1 MSKDKK
7 NSVGS
12 EHVESAAENTVEP
25 VADETPVVQEKKT
38 TALVGG
44 GDYGDY
50 SGQGFENTSKEDFS
64 IAFLN
69 LLQGLSDQVN
79 GEGALEG
86 AKAGMLYNTVT
97 QDLFDGKKGLV
108 LIPAHREQ
116 VHVEWIP
123 RDDGGGYVGRHELG
137 AEIATRAAEN
147 KNEKGV
153 PVDPETNHEII
164 QTAYIYGIIV
174 HEDGRHEPI
183 VISFSST
190 KLKVYRHLM
199 TKLNQFTTLVGSGDD
214 ARKVIPPI
222 FAHRLRIATKGEKN
236 KKGAFFNFTIGA
248 DGASLQDSL
257 LATNSDEFV
266 AALKFRKL
274 VQEGTAQ
281 ANYDSVA
288 GEGGGG
294 VGDDE
299 VPF

>member
-1 MSKDKK
+1 MANKK
-7 NSVGS
+7 TQEEEPTAELVKS
-12 EHVESAAENTVEP
+12 EE
-25 VADETPVVQEKKT
+25 QT

-50 SGQGFENTSKEDFS
+50 TGQGFENTTKEDFS
-64 IAFLN
+64 IAFLS
-69 LLQGLSDQVN
+69 LLQGLSEQVN
-79 GEGALEG
+79 GEGALDG

-97 QDLFDGKKGLV
+97 QDLFDGKEGLV
-108 LIPAHREQ
+108 LVPSHREQ
-116 VHVEWIP
+116 VHVEWIS
-123 RDDGGGYVGRHELG
+123 REEGGGYVGRHQLG
-137 AEIATRAAEN
+137 AEIAIRAADN

-153 PVDPETNHEII
+153 PVDAETKHEII

-174 HEDGRHEPI
+174 HGDGRHEPI

-199 TKLNQFTTLVGSGDD
+199 TKLNQFTTLVGTGDD
-214 ARKVIPPI
+214 ARKIIPPI
-222 FAHRLRIATKGEKN
+222 FAHRLKITSKAEKNTKGS
-236 KKGAFFNFTIGA
+236 FYNFVIGA

-274 VQEGTAQ
+274 VQSGVAE
-281 ANYDSVA
+281 ANYDSV
-288 GEGGGG
+288 GTEGGTG
-294 VGDDE
+294 VDGDG